1 MPGAKLDRSRYFDA
15 FHRGLGDTRRD
26 HRAVR
31 RAGKTRAGHV
41 GRAEQQ
47 ALVADNVGAV
57 KFNNYS
63 VASKTGTAQIAAP
76 GGGYYPDRY
85 LHSFFGYFPAYNP
98 RFLVFL
104 YTVYPKDV
112 EYASHSLTAPFINV
126 VKFLINYYQIP
137 PDR

>member
-1 MPGAKLDRSRYFDA
+1 MYKRQKKATADEITQMLVNVVD
-15 FHRGLGDTRRD
+15 
-26 HRAVR
+26 
-31 RAGKTRAGHV
+31 
-41 GRAEQQ
+41 Q
-47 ALVADNVGAV
+47 ALLEGTV
-57 KFNNYS
+57 KQTNYS
-63 VASKTGTAQIAAP
+63 VAAKTGTAQIAAP

-85 LHSFFGYFPAYNP
+85 LHSFFGYFPAYKP